1 MDLSQYLEQGQFDS
15 QGRFTMDPA
24 RARELLREYALPN
37 PRHYVLSLVCFLIGM
52 GASAVRVQ
60 VLADRLEI
68 RGEGVVL
75 PRELLANPL
84 EGLFS
89 GRRHPALRELALG
102 MNAALGLA
110 RSVTLRSGGQ
120 QGRYAQE
127 FELAEWHDEET
138 VFVVECRP
146 GGEPEALAGQFED
159 CQAEVWLQG
168 QKLSSPLAPPPDCF
182 VLELAGAGLAH
193 LEHPARYCREH
204 PAPLQ
209 ARFWLG
215 AFYQEPFGGDGGWV
229 YLGRTYAI
237 PLPFQMEGLDMRM
250 WVACDQV
257 DRDLSLQNVLEN
269 ENYGRICAYLRQQLA
284 VGLDEVLELYL
295 GGWRPPQLRP
305 VVLWALERAALAG
318 QLPLA
323 LELQTALGVDNRLD
337 QLRLDLLE
345 RRNPPEFEGNQAE
358 LWEAARA
365 YLAIRGPRHHTTT
378 RLLFRAGEQAY
389 LKGDYA
395 QAARCFGPYL
405 SIDPPRSGQV
415 RAQHGHCLLMQG
427 QLQEARHYLTQ
438 AVRGGGEQ
446 AWVLTALENL
456 AAVDSALGC
465 PKEASQTLLQVLS
478 RRQALVG
485 SQSRELGLVLN
496 KLVALSRAQGD
507 AKGAAKYQQW
517 ADSLDR

>member
-24 RARELLREYALPN
+24 RARQLLRDYALPEG
-37 PRHYVLSLVCFLIGM
+37 HYVLSLVCFLIGM

-89 GRRHPALRELALG
+89 ARRQPALRELALG
-102 MNAALGLA
+102 MNAALARA

-120 QGRYAQE
+120 QGRYAKE
-127 FELAEWHDEET
+127 FELSEWQGEET
-138 VFVVECRP
+138 IFVVEGRP
-146 GGEPEALAGQFED
+146 ARELEALAGQFED
-159 CQAEVWLQG
+159 CQAQVWLQG
-168 QKLSSPLAPPPDCF
+168 QSLSAPGAPPPDCF
-182 VLELAGAGLAH
+182 VLELAGGGLAP
-193 LEHPARYCREH
+193 LEHPARYCKEH

-209 ARFWLG
+209 ARFWLAENTEG
-215 AFYQEPFGGDGGWV
+215 KCGWI
-229 YLGRTYAI
+229 YLGRTYAM
-237 PLPFQMEGLDMRM
+237 PLPFQLEGLDMRM
-250 WVACDQV
+250 WVACNYLG
-257 DRDLSLQNVLEN
+257 RDLSLQNVLED
-269 ENYGRICAYLRQQLA
+269 ETYGRICAYLRQQLA
-284 VGLDEVLELYL
+284 AGLDEVLELYL

-305 VVLWALERAALAG
+305 VVLWALERAGLAG
-318 QLPLA
+318 QPGLA
-323 LELQTALGVDNRLD
+323 LELQQALGIDNRLD

-345 RRNPPEFEGNQAE
+345 RRTPPEFEGSPAE

-365 YLAIRGPRHHTTT
+365 YLAIKGPRHHATT

-395 QAARCFGPYL
+395 RAARCFAPFL
-405 SIDPPRSGQV
+405 SNDPPRSGQV

-427 QLQEARHYLTQ
+427 QLQEARHHLTQ

-446 AWVLTALENL
+446 AWVPTAMENL
-456 AAVDSALGC
+456 AAVDAALGC

-478 RRQALVG
+478 RRQAVVG